1 MVGKLSLDDTVVI
14 TVLRKRILQ
23 LPSCEKEIFPAWSTC
38 SDVHKQRTEKMFS
51 PSTALRGQEKGPY
64 PRVRG
69 KDREL
74 TEIGGRDPLRHRR
87 SRASPL

>member
-38 SDVHKQRTEKMFS
+38 SDVHKQRTHGAPTPPTHADLES
-51 PSTALRGQEKGPY
+51 HPPHPTHATANK
-64 PRVRG
+64 
-69 KDREL
+69 
-74 TEIGGRDPLRHRR
+74 
-87 SRASPL
+87 